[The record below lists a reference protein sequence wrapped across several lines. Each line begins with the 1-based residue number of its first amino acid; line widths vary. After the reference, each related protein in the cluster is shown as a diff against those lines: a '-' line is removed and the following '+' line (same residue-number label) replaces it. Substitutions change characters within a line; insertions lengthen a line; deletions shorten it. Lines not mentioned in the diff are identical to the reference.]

1 MKEVS
6 TFRLYLLRATYL
18 LMAVG
23 LGLTIWPVI
32 VQHPLDVPLMKSVV
46 RALLG
51 TVGLL
56 ALIGLRYP
64 LQMLPL
70 LLFELA
76 WKVIWLLAFALP
88 LWNAGRMD
96 PVTMET
102 VKECL
107 LGIVIFP
114 VVIPWGY
121 VFAHYARKSGD
132 RWR

>member
-18 LMAVG
+18 MMVVG
-23 LGLTIWPVI
+23 LGLAIWPGI
-32 VQHPLDVPLMKSVV
+32 VRHPVDIPLMKSVV

-56 ALIGLRYP
+56 AVIGLRYP

-76 WKVIWLLAFALP
+76 WKTIWLLAFALP

-96 PVTMET
+96 PVTMES

-114 VVIPWGY
+114 LVIPWGY
-121 VFAHYARKSGD
+121 VFAHYVRKPGD